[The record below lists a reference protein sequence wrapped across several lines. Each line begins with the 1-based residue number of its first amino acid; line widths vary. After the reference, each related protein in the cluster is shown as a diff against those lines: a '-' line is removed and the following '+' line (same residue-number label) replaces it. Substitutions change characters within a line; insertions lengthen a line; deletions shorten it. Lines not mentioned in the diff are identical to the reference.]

1 MAEQA
6 APLTDLDR
14 AYCNSFSSR
23 DPLGMTPE
31 VRLFEKER
39 IN

>member
-14 AYCNSFSSR
+14 AYCNSFSSK
-23 DPLGMTPE
+23 DPE
-31 VRLFEKER
+31 VRSEDDP
-39 IN
+39 